1 MNSAW
6 RVYRGRHASRET
18 QLNRIVRHLLSAE
31 RRSIRSM
38 YWRFL
43 LANFH
48 LKPLTMRFCGMSR
61 EHEQASERGASIGH
75 HLTLFGQNTFQFY
88 LPRVCECDCVINSI
102 QIIEASDK
110 RSNRPNRWV
119 FVFVIIRIDA
129 LLDDPHIIRLG
140 EAKAKKHTHTAAW
153 TWIYGV
159 RPKKHL

>member
-1 MNSAW
+1 MESVSGPACEPWNSIKSNCKAFAQRRTTVDSVDVLTISVGKFSPKTIDDAVLWYEQRAW
-6 RVYRGRHASRET
+6 ASIRET
-18 QLNRIVRHLLSAE
+18 
-31 RRSIRSM
+31 
-38 YWRFL
+38 
-43 LANFH
+43 
-48 LKPLTMRFCGMSR
+48 P
-61 EHEQASERGASIGH
+61 ASIGH